1 MTCWVEPVSEYGVQN
16 HQHDAHRPG
25 NRIEHEDSVN
35 RVVVRKNQLNAEN
48 SEEAE
53 GNQQHCHRRNAF
65 SRSSDGSCQSVKDA
79 QQPVERTEVVHGLL
93 PVGHNHRIV
102 GEEAHNRVGEEQNQG
117 SGDDGVDDSDPQSL
131 VHPLLHPVQLS
142 GTEILSGEG
151 GNRHADAHH
160 RKDVESID
168 LQVSPEAGH
177 RRCPESVD
185 TGLHQHVG
193 DGDDRVL
200 NSRRKTHLDN
210 PDAHHLV
217 EADFL
222 QGDLIGLI
230 RLQQEAHGEQ
240 LQEDIDGLKLYTVLD
255 ARATE
260 QYDLTHA
267 PGAWSTP
274 CRKGDDYDNAY
285 NAILSPEARKD
296 NFKEVVEKNPNAI
309 FAIICYSGT
318 RYSNNAKET
327 LMKDFGIPE
336 ERIIVQRGGMSKWN
350 GTVVSAPKVDVG
362 AGTVTIATKV
372 NKALESNPQMKTGT
386 LVASES
392 GTRKEE
398 SVLRTYVTPKQMS
411 EAMTELKAK
420 AGKNEV
426 CASVQ
431 WNDFRKTGGGT
442 LPEILNNLEG
452 QPAMLYA
459 AESNDRNSE
468 TGEIAALTSDSD
480 ALFGIPNR
488 PATED
493 NLCTVKSGALPK
505 SDHEMSASF
514 SPDEHNVVYLTF
526 TLK

>member
-1 MTCWVEPVSEYGVQN
+1 MILDVRLTAGTADEDGYQTGHIPTAVNCSVAKDFG
-16 HQHDAHRPG
+16 DANSLEEHSGFENIQSMLKRFGKNRNFVLVG
-25 NRIEHEDSVN
+25 NGGQYERHA
-35 RVVVRKNQLNAEN
+35 AE
-48 SEEAE
+48 
-53 GNQQHCHRRNAF
+53 
-65 SRSSDGSCQSVKDA
+65 
-79 QQPVERTEVVHGLL
+79 
-93 PVGHNHRIV
+93 
-102 GEEAHNRVGEEQNQG
+102 
-117 SGDDGVDDSDPQSL
+117 
-131 VHPLLHPVQLS
+131 LLHKNGVNPENIFVAAEKDGLPS
-142 GTEILSGEG
+142 GRWGMDSWKQSYP
-151 GNRHADAHH
+151 NY
-160 RKDVESID
+160 V
-168 LQVSPEAGH
+168 
-177 RRCPESVD
+177 
-185 TGLHQHVG
+185 TGYYATGSYVFHN
-193 DGDDRVL
+193 DI
-200 NSRRKTHLDN
+200 S
-210 PDAHHLV
+210 
-217 EADFL
+217 
-222 QGDLIGLI
+222 
-230 RLQQEAHGEQ
+230 GEQ
-240 LQEDIDGLKLYTVLD
+240 LQADIDGPKLYTVLD

-260 QYDLTHA
+260 QYDLAHA

-274 CRKGDDYDNAY
+274 CRKGDDYGNAY

-296 NFKEVVEKNPNAI
+296 NFKDVVEQNPNAV

-327 LMKDFGIPE
+327 LMKDYGIPE

-350 GTVVSAPKVDVG
+350 GTVVSEPKVDSK
-362 AGTVTIATKV
+362 ARTVTIATKV
-372 NKALESNPQMKTGT
+372 NKMLESNPEMKTGT

-420 AGKNEV
+420 AGKTEV

-468 TGEIAALTSDSD
+468 TGEIASLTSGLE

-488 PATED
+488 PATEG

>member
-93 PVGHNHRIV
+93 PVGHNPRIV

-217 EADFL
+217 EANFL

-230 RLQQEAHGEQ
+230 RLQQEAHGEHAGHE
-240 LQEDIDGLKLYTVLD
+240 LAEYCSDGRTGDAHPQEGYQDDVQNDVGDRSNRQIDQGSLGVSHGVQYAGNHVIQHGKNRSRKINFQVDDGFRQDLFRRVHPQEQRPADQHTQD
-255 ARATE
+255 AHENAQKE
-260 QYDLTHA
+260 SD
-267 PGAWSTP
+267 
-274 CRKGDDYDNAY
+274 GDGGMNRFLHSVS
-285 NAILSPEARKD
+285 ILSPQVLGDDDPGAHGRTLGEGDDQKNHGTAGSHGCQCIGADEFSHDDGVKGIVKLLQQVSQNQWD
-296 NFKEVVEKNPNAI
+296 GKQKNF
-309 FAIICYSGT
+309 
-318 RYSNNAKET
+318 
-327 LMKDFGIPE
+327 
-336 ERIIVQRGGMSKWN
+336 
-350 GTVVSAPKVDVG
+350 
-362 AGTVTIATKV
+362 
-372 NKALESNPQMKTGT
+372 LENIS
-386 LVASES
+386 
-392 GTRKEE
+392 
-398 SVLRTYVTPKQMS
+398 
-411 EAMTELKAK
+411 
-420 AGKNEV
+420 
-426 CASVQ
+426 
-431 WNDFRKTGGGT
+431 FR
-442 LPEILNNLEG
+442 
-452 QPAMLYA
+452 
-459 AESNDRNSE
+459 
-468 TGEIAALTSDSD
+468 
-480 ALFGIPNR
+480 
-488 PATED
+488 
-493 NLCTVKSGALPK
+493 
-505 SDHEMSASF
+505 HEMGAA
-514 SPDEHNVVYLTF
+514 
-526 TLK
+526 